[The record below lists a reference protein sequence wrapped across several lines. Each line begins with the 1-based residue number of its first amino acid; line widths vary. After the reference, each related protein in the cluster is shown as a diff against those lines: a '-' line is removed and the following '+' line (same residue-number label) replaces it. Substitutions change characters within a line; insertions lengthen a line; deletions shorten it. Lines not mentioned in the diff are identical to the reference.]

1 MTAMATGELV
11 VDRRNDRGEVLSSI
25 VLDPWWFGVEPN
37 LAVLHQVVTA
47 QLAARRRG
55 THSTKTR
62 AEVRG
67 GSSKP
72 WRQKGTGRARQ
83 GSTSAPHWTGG
94 GVAHGPKPR
103 SYRQRTPKKM
113 ISLALRSAL
122 SDRAASGRV
131 VVVGAWSMTEP
142 RTKAALEALRALDM
156 TEGRVLLV
164 LERGSDEVVAR
175 SFRNLPTVHV
185 LDAGEL
191 NAYDVLRSDWVVFT
205 DASLPGSGTRAGEG
219 DGEVPPPSVSAE
231 VLSVEQSGT
240 DAEVAPEPAAGDEPG
255 AAQVVEDGAPGSAP
269 SEGGETA

>member
-1 MTAMATGELV
+1 M
-11 VDRRNDRGEVLSSI
+11 
-25 VLDPWWFGVEPN
+25 
-37 LAVLHQVVTA
+37 
-47 QLAARRRG
+47 
-55 THSTKTR
+55 
-62 AEVRG
+62 
-67 GSSKP
+67 
-72 WRQKGTGRARQ
+72 
-83 GSTSAPHWTGG
+83 
-94 GVAHGPKPR
+94 
-103 SYRQRTPKKM
+103 
-113 ISLALRSAL
+113 
-122 SDRAASGRV
+122 
-131 VVVGAWSMTEP
+131 
-142 RTKAALEALRALDM
+142 
-156 TEGRVLLV
+156 LLV